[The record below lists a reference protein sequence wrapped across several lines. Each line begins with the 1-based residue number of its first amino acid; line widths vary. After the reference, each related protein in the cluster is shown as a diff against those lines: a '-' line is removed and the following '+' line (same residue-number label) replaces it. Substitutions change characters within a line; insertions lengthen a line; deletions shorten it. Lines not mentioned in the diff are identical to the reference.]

1 MKKFLLLLILMMAC
15 SWAKTWEDAEIFDS
29 HAWFGDSSL
38 NMLQEEGTLEEMKRG
53 IYFIERTED
62 IDSMG
67 WHRGYRYIF
76 LENEAVYT
84 GDSLWISK
92 YWMDDS
98 LLEEPVVMDRNVNMD
113 DFRLLTF
120 DSLHTEYNL
129 SNWMDERAE
138 NASWRISL
146 FMVYKKDSSYYAL
159 CLLGDDPMGCESYLS
174 CQFQDDG
181 TTNFESIPNVEKII
195 FPAGC
200 LVSIKPSIKPNHRSY
215 INLPESIPY
224 QIDGS
229 RSKDN
234 ASSIVIQNRQPKL
247 KLKK

>member
-1 MKKFLLLLILMMAC
+1 MTAC
-15 SWAKTWEDAEIFDS
+15 VWAKTWEDAKFFYYY
-29 HAWFGDSSL
+29 AWFENDTL
-38 NMLQEEGTLEEMKRG
+38 DNYFPTEETMRG
-53 IYFIERTED
+53 LYFVGEYGS

-67 WHRGYRYIF
+67 WNKEYRYIF
-76 LENEAVYT
+76 LENEAIYT
-84 GDSLWISK
+84 GDSIWISK

-129 SNWMDERAE
+129 SDWMDERAE
-138 NASWRISL
+138 NVSWRSSL

-159 CLLGDDPMGCESYLS
+159 CLLGDFPSACDFYLS

-181 TTNFESIPNVEKII
+181 TTNFEKIPNVENIK
-195 FPAGC
+195 FEQCPA
-200 LVSIKPSIKPNHRSY
+200 SFIKLNHRSF

-224 QIDGS
+224 QVNGS
-229 RSKDN
+229 RSRDN